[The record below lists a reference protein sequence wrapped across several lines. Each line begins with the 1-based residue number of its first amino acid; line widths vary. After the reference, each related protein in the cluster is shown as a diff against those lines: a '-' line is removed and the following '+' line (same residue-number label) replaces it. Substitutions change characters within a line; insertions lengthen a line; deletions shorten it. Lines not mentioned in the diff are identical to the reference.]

1 VWSSVLRSV
10 PVFILLHI
18 LQVFCFYTTYLTRMW
33 QSLSEINLLILRT
46 NIFNYLTTWTFAKKA
61 SMSSGSICY
70 KCNQP
75 GHFAREC
82 SQPGG
87 RDGGR
92 GFNRNREKCHKCNK
106 TGHYARDCKEDSARC
121 YRCYGEGHFAK
132 DCLQSPDMPSCYNC
146 RKPGHIARSCPE
158 AGGISNETCHNCQ
171 RPGHIS
177 RNCPENTKICYLCH
191 KPGHLKRDCQE
202 NDYRK

>member
-1 VWSSVLRSV
+1 
-10 PVFILLHI
+10 
-18 LQVFCFYTTYLTRMW
+18 MW
-33 QSLSEINLLILRT
+33 QNCSNIHPEKLSTSIPCYKRVVASSLQDITCRRT
-46 NIFNYLTTWTFAKKA
+46 VNRIIRSFRSLVETGKTQM
-61 SMSSGSICY
+61 MSSGSICY

-87 RDGGR
+87 RDSGSRSFGR
-92 GFNRNREKCHKCNK
+92 GREKCHKCNK
-106 TGHYARDCKEDSARC
+106 VGHFARECKEEQARC

-146 RKPGHIARSCPE
+146 RKVGHLARFCPE
-158 AGGISNETCHNCQ
+158 GNDRMANETCHNCQ
-171 RPGHIS
+171 RIGHIS
-177 RNCPENTKICYLCH
+177 RNCPENTKTCYLCH
-191 KPGHLKRDCQE
+191 KPGHLKRECQE